1 MVDVQEETKVTY
13 DDLVK
18 LVKMQAQLAKLKG
31 AEAMLRKRVFAHY
44 FPNPTEGSK
53 DNKVPLNDGTGAI
66 VQGEH
71 TVNRKVD
78 EGELEKLKEAMFA
91 EGSNLPQLDLT
102 KLIKW
107 KPEVVIPEYRKLSTE
122 EQQAFDRCL
131 VVTDGMPGLK
141 VVIPKR

>member
-1 MVDVQEETKVTY
+1 MVNIETETKVTY
-13 DDLVK
+13 ADLVR
-18 LVKMQAQLAKLKG
+18 LVEMQTQLAALKG

-71 TVNRKVD
+71 VINRKVD

-91 EGSNLPQLDLT
+91 DGSNLPQLDFT

-107 KPEVVIPEYRKLSTE
+107 TPEVVMAEYRKLSKDDRDV
-122 EQQAFDRCL
+122 FDRCL
-131 VVTDGMPGLK
+131 VVKDGMPGVK

>member
-1 MVDVQEETKVTY
+1 MVDVQNETEITY
-13 DDLVK
+13 ADLVK
-18 LVKMQAQLAKLKG
+18 LVEMQNQLAALKG
-31 AEAMLRKRVFAHY
+31 AEAMLRRRVFAHY

-71 TVNRKVD
+71 ILNRKVD

-91 EGSNLPQLDLT
+91 EGSNLPQLDFS

-107 KPEVVIPEYRKLSTE
+107 KPEVSMTEYRKLTDE
-122 EQQAFDRCL
+122 ERQAFDRCL
-131 VVTDGMPGLK
+131 VVTPGMPGVK

>member
-1 MVDVQEETKVTY
+1 MVDVTQETEVTY
-13 DDLVK
+13 ADLVR
-18 LVKMQAQLAKLKG
+18 LVEMQTQLANLKG

-66 VQGEH
+66 VQGEY
-71 TVNRKVD
+71 VLNRKVD

-91 EGSNLPQLDLT
+91 EGSNLPQLDFT

-107 KPEVVIPEYRKLSTE
+107 TPEVATRAYRELSKD
-122 EQQAFDRCL
+122 EQAVFERCL
-131 VVTDGMPGLK
+131 VVTPGMPGVK